1 MMGCVLSIIY
11 QYSTWNYHL
20 SLSTT
25 ESLFWL
31 QLQTSVICISM
42 PFFVSVFVT
51 WSRQKI
57 SKWLMGA
64 TALVSIVFLCVNI
77 FSEFSIRFSGDLEL
91 IQYQLFTGEQVSRLV
106 GSKHPLID
114 AVVAFTLL
122 IYVWLIVIVSKLFR
136 LKQYTLCSMLIFV
149 LCLLIISSAVT
160 SNINNGNL
168 KFIYVGGLPFTIL
181 NLLACITISVT
192 LALKTKSLD
201 KQISQRRKLESV
213 LSSLAKG
220 VSTTDS
226 NQFYVDM
233 ILELDK
239 LSNAKM
245 IFLCLYVTQNGVKK
259 IEPKVVLV
267 NKKIEHNS
275 TYDLSVLPSELI
287 TSGERII
294 IEDNLS
300 QQHPEIDLFKSA
312 LARGY
317 INTPLKNGHTPLEG
331 SLVLLFDRP
340 ISPNDTLLQ
349 TIEIFASRAGSEIRR
364 NRLEKDLRTIALFD
378 YQTKLPNLT
387 QIHQILKDLYK
398 SNMQNNEF
406 SALVIFDLSK
416 FTEVNRQF
424 EFEFA
429 EYAITCVGERLK
441 EYSDEN
447 LIVGRTGGDKF
458 VVIIRK
464 TDDIAESLIKLH
476 AAAVS
481 EIIQKPISFGNRK
494 VRLQCKSGAVVFP
507 HTNKQ
512 KQSVDTFRCAEIAL
526 SQAKRDNVGLS
537 MFDASVLT
545 GIDRKLTLEARLEN
559 ALNNNIELFAVYQPK
574 VDSNGKLIGAEAL
587 ARWIN
592 RDIGFV
598 SPDEFIELAEHSG
611 YIDKLGYWM
620 ISTVC
625 KQIGKWQKQGLQVPN
640 RIAINVSAY
649 QLNKT
654 DFVGKVLDIL
664 ALHDIQPT
672 QIELELTESGLL
684 SNLEDCISKLCA
696 LRDAGF
702 TIALDDFGTGYSSL
716 AHLKDLPLDVLK
728 IDRSFVNALDIKKT
742 AGLARAIISI
752 GHHMS
757 MNIVAEG
764 VEEREQ
770 VEKLSAMGCSVF
782 QGYYFAKP
790 MNAESFYLWANEHKV
805 HN

>member
-1 MMGCVLSIIY
+1 MTSLVPAFYVSTICINIICLFLIYASGLNNRRPHYRPLMMGCVLSIIY

-447 LIVGRTGGDKF
+447 LIVGRT
-458 VVIIRK
+458 
-464 TDDIAESLIKLH
+464 
-476 AAAVS
+476 
-481 EIIQKPISFGNRK
+481 
-494 VRLQCKSGAVVFP
+494 
-507 HTNKQ
+507 